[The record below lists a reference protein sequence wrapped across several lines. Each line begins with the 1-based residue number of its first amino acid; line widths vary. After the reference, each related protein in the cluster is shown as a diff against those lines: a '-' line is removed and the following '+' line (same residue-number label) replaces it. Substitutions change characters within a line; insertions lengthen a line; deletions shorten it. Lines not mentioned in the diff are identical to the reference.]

1 MNQSELSLTLQHK
14 VSNFTFRYYTT
25 YYLGGDN
32 YLFYLESGNIQRL
45 LINSNKGTIFTYNFS
60 GQLTDL
66 VVTDSKTIF
75 AKDVLERLYFMDLEL
90 IDGGGGLLQEVN
102 VMECKIAKILAKPI
116 LE

>member
-1 MNQSELSLTLQHK
+1 M
-14 VSNFTFRYYTT
+14 
-25 YYLGGDN
+25 
-32 YLFYLESGNIQRL
+32 
-45 LINSNKGTIFTYNFS
+45 
-60 GQLTDL
+60 
-66 VVTDSKTIF
+66 VTDSKTIF

>member
-1 MNQSELSLTLQHK
+1 M
-14 VSNFTFRYYTT
+14 
-25 YYLGGDN
+25 
-32 YLFYLESGNIQRL
+32 L